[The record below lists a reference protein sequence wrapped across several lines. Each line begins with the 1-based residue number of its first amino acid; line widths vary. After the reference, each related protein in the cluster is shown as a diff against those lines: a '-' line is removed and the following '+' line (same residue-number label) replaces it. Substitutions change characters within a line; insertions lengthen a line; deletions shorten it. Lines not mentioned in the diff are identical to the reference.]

1 MRLVVLQPG
10 YLPWLGFF
18 DQLAKSDVFVLY
30 DDVQFDKHGWR
41 NRNRIKTRDGPMWL
55 TVPVRTKG
63 LGKPRNDEV
72 EIDPTQH
79 WAGKHLQA
87 LRTWYGK
94 APYFDAVFPPIE
106 EVLSRPWT
114 RLLDLDRAM
123 MDALA
128 RSLGLERRVV
138 LASELGIGGR
148 QTERLVAICRL
159 LGADRYLTGDAAR
172 SYLDEGKFQEAGV
185 VVEWH
190 GYRHPRYRQL
200 HGDFVPYLSV
210 VDLMMNHGPESLDIL
225 TGRRVVELGE
235 VTHEASPEDGAA

>member
-1 MRLVVLQPG
+1 MRAVVLQPG

-18 DQLAKSDVFVLY
+18 DQLAKCDVFVLY

-79 WAGKHLQA
+79 WVGKHLQA
-87 LRTWYGK
+87 IRTWYGK
-94 APYFDAVFPPIE
+94 APHFATVFPAIE
-106 EVLSRPWT
+106 DVLSRPWT
-114 RLLDLDRAM
+114 RLLDLDRAAM
-123 MDALA
+123 EAVA
-128 RSLGLERRVV
+128 RLLGLERRVM
-138 LASELGIGGR
+138 LASELGVGGG
-148 QTERLVAICRL
+148 QTDRLVAICRHV
-159 LGADRYLTGDAAR
+159 GADRYLTGDAAK
-172 SYLDEGKFQEAGV
+172 SYLDEGKFREAGV
-185 VVEWH
+185 TVEWH

-210 VDLMMNHGPESLDIL
+210 VDLLMNHGGESLDVL
-225 TGRRVVELGE
+225 TGKLVAVEGE
-235 VTHEASPEDGAA
+235 VVHEAAPEDGAS

>member
-1 MRLVVLQPG
+1 MRVAVLQPG

-63 LGKPRNDEV
+63 LGKPRNNEI

-79 WAGKHLQA
+79 WAGKQLQA
-87 LRTWYGK
+87 IRTWYGK
-94 APYFDAVFPPIE
+94 APHFSAVFPVLE
-106 EVLSRPWT
+106 EVLSRTWT
-114 RLLDLDRAM
+114 RLLDLDRAAT
-123 MDALA
+123 DALA
-128 RSLGLERRVV
+128 RLLGLDRRVV
-138 LASELGIGGR
+138 LAGELGIGGG
-148 QTERLVAICRL
+148 QTDRLVAICRH

-172 SYLDEGKFQEAGV
+172 SYLEEGKFRDAGIA
-185 VVEWH
+185 VEWH
-190 GYRHPRYRQL
+190 GYRHPRYKQL

-210 VDLMMNHGPESLDIL
+210 VDLLMNHGPASMDIL
-225 TGRRVVELGE
+225 TGRVVIEEGT
-235 VTHEASPEDGAA
+235 VAREAAPEDGAA